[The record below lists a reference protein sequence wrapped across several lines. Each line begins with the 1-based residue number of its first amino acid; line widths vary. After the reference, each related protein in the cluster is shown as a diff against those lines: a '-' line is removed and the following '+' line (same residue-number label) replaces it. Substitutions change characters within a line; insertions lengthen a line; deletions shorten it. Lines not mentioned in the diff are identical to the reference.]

1 MNRNKKISYYTKI
14 IYWVLGISLVILF
27 GLAVRYKLT
36 EKATDD
42 TDYMTEEG
50 YSVVEE
56 QGEYTAYY
64 KSAQEWT
71 ITQYASDSGNQAM
84 IYTIEDDEGH
94 LILVDGGWDP
104 DKEQVLN
111 IIQNHNNHVD
121 AWIITHPDADH
132 VGAFNA
138 IFGNPGAENITVDTV
153 YFPDVDHDTY
163 AAEANWWDGFGDYET
178 FIRITQD
185 WDNVVE
191 VKAGDHYD
199 ILNLKFDFFN
209 SYSNRI
215 DGTDAINDGSLLFK
229 VSGKSRSMLFCAD
242 VGVGMSEKLIEQ
254 WGDELKADYIQMG
267 HHGNGGLNEDFYRL
281 VNPKIA
287 FFDAPE
293 WLFHPADG
301 TATYDTEIK
310 AAIME
315 SMGATIYYYAT
326 APNKVT
332 LK

>member
-1 MNRNKKISYYTKI
+1 MIRNKKSYYSKI
-14 IYWVLGISLVILF
+14 IYWVLGISFLILL
-27 GLAVRYKLT
+27 GLTVKCKLT

-84 IYTIEDDEGH
+84 IYTIEDEDGH

-104 DKEQVLN
+104 DKEQVLD
-111 IIQNHNNHVD
+111 IIQKHNNHVD

-132 VGAFNA
+132 V
-138 IFGNPGAENITVDTV
+138 FGNPGAENITVDTV

-267 HHGNGGLNEDFYRL
+267 HHGNGGLNEEFYRL